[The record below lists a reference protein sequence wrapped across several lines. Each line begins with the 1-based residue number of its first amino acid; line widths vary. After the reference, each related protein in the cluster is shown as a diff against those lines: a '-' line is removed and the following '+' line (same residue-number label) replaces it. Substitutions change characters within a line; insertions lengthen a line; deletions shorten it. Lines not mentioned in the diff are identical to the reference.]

1 MKYYTRDLLTLLISL
16 FILSSCENPA
26 GIGLDN
32 NPGDSFYGI
41 LNDTLT
47 LHTATVRDD
56 SASTTPTQGQS
67 QSNILGI
74 PVNQLPLGFLKDDI
88 IGETHAAIAMAVDRS
103 SGDSRLPENAQID
116 SAVLV
121 LRYGNSFVGDSLSST
136 HQLEV
141 RQLDEV
147 FNSTVQYFTSKDWP
161 VTNEVVGSAQLN
173 RFNLKDSI
181 SVNVRGSSGQDS
193 SVRVPPQLRVRLDHN
208 FISTLLAHD
217 IDSATINSDNGFR
230 NHAKGLY
237 LSLNQSGQQGIGG
250 IATLSNAE
258 ANGVEISYRVTD
270 SEGNTDTLSK
280 RLPIYNANGP
290 TLAASVRSTY
300 STEVQNQLANS
311 AVNQTTVYAQ
321 GMGGLRTRISFPY
334 IDELKGKKIAIN
346 RAELVVYVDEEHMGS
361 IHTPA
366 PRLTLYRGDV
376 AGRNQPIPDGDARPG
391 ADPRSQFH
399 IPGVG
404 PFALGGF
411 YESDRK
417 RYVFSMTSFIQ
428 DIVLGKVQNSH
439 VYLAPV
445 FGGLNTIPF
454 WPDVNSP
461 DRVVLKGYNAE
472 DAAENS
478 EVRTKLNIYYTEL
491 D

>member
-47 LHTATVRDD
+47 LHTVTVRDD
-56 SASTTPTQGQS
+56 SASTTSTQGNS

-74 PVNQLPLGFLKDDI
+74 PVNQLPLGYLRDDI
-88 IGETHAAIAMAVDRS
+88 IGETQADIAMAVDRS
-103 SGDSRLPENAQID
+103 SGDSRLPENAQVD
-116 SAVLV
+116 SAVLI
-121 LRYGNSFVGDSLSST
+121 LRYGNSFVGDSLSSSY
-136 HQLEV
+136 QLEV
-141 RQLDEV
+141 RQLEEV
-147 FNSTVQYFTSKDWP
+147 FNSNTQYYTSKSWSVRD
-161 VTNEVVGSAQLN
+161 EVVGSTQLS
-173 RFNLKDSI
+173 RFNLRDSL
-181 SVNVRGSSGQDS
+181 SVNVRGSEGQDS
-193 SVRVPPQLRVRLDHN
+193 SVRVPPQLRVQLNNN

-217 IDSATINSDNGFR
+217 LDSATINSDNGFR
-230 NHAKGLY
+230 SHARGLY
-237 LSLNQSGQQGIGG
+237 LSLNQPGQQGIGG

-258 ANGVEISYRVTD
+258 VNGIEISYRVTD
-270 SEGNTDTLSK
+270 SEGNTDTLS
-280 RLPIYNANGP
+280 RRFPVYNASAP
-290 TLAASVRSTY
+290 VLATSVRSAY
-300 STEVQNQLANS
+300 STTVQNQLANS
-311 AVNQTTVYAQ
+311 TVNQTTVYAQ

-334 IDELKGKKIAIN
+334 IDELKGKRIAIN
-346 RAELVVYVDEEHMGS
+346 RAELVVYIDEEHMGS
-361 IHTPA
+361 ISSSA

-391 ADPRSQFH
+391 PDPRSQFSLA
-399 IPGVG
+399 G

-417 RYVFSMTSFIQ
+417 RYVFSLTSFIQ
-428 DIVLGKVQNSH
+428 DIVLDKVQHSY

-472 DAAENS
+472 DAAENR